1 MTQYEQEFLK
11 IMPRALKDIAKE
23 LKKMNKL
30 KALELKGRHL
40 SLDITPE
47 QIDDIMEGRD

>member
-1 MTQYEQEFLK
+1 MTQYEQEFLSTV
-11 IMPRALKDIAKE
+11 PRALKNIVKE
-23 LKKMNKL
+23 LKKMNNL

-47 QIDDIMEGRD
+47 QIDDIMEGVD